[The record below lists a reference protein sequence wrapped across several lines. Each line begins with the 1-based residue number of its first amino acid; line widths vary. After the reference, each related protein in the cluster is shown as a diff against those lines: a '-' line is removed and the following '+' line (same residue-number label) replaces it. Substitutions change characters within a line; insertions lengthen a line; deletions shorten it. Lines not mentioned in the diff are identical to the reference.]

1 MVEPWLLD
9 AAVAYNRQSFEQKD
23 GYVGLILLPVEHLET
38 VLNWS
43 FQSLPD
49 EILVGFDPNQ
59 NLPHNQEIH
68 DFFIGSDHR
77 EELHQGERLVLGE
90 PHLVNRG
97 DSFSV
102 HHIPEEWVDDVF
114 SQERGGRGSRFT
126 HWLHTHPNAVAI
138 PSNADAD
145 AAQWTSGVDMIL
157 GIQFSPSGPLPWF
170 DEVDGV
176 RRPLQPEEAAE
187 RADVADSSGRRGWAR
202 VRRSREEK
210 QILGRASTGHRIHGL
225 ELISFHR
232 TGVGINVVLVDKEG
246 VPIGWDELKYFC

>member
-1 MVEPWLLD
+1 MVEPWLID

-23 GYVGLILLPVEHLET
+23 GYVGLILLPIKHLET

-77 EELHQGERLVLGE
+77 VELHQGEGLVLGE

-102 HHIPEEWVDDVF
+102 HHIPEEWVDDIF
-114 SQERGGRGSRFT
+114 AQERGGRGSRFT

-176 RRPLQPEEAAE
+176 RRPLQPEEAAQ
-187 RADVADSSGRRGWAR
+187 RADVVDSSGRRGWAR
-202 VRRSREEK
+202 FRRSRDEK
-210 QILGRASTGHRIHGL
+210 QILGRATTGHRIHGL

-232 TGVGINVVLVDKEG
+232 TGVGINVVLVDEEG
-246 VPIGWDELKYFC
+246 VPIGWDELK

>member
-23 GYVGLILLPVEHLET
+23 GYVGLILLPIEHLET

-157 GIQFSPSGPLPWF
+157 GIHFSPSGPLPWF

-246 VPIGWDELKYFC
+246 VPIGWDELR

>member
-1 MVEPWLLD
+1 MVEPWLID

-23 GYVGLILLPVEHLET
+23 GYVGLILLPIKHLET

-77 EELHQGERLVLGE
+77 EELHQGEGLVLGE

-102 HHIPEEWVDDVF
+102 HHIPEEWVDDIF
-114 SQERGGRGSRFT
+114 AQERGGRGSRFT

-176 RRPLQPEEAAE
+176 RRPLQPEEAAQ
-187 RADVADSSGRRGWAR
+187 RADVVDSSGRRGWAR
-202 VRRSREEK
+202 VRRSRDEK
-210 QILGRASTGHRIHGL
+210 QILGRAATGHRIHGL

-232 TGVGINVVLVDKEG
+232 TGVGINVVLVDEEG
-246 VPIGWDELKYFC
+246 VPIGWDELK

>member
-1 MVEPWLLD
+1 MVEPWLVD
-9 AAVAYNRQSFEQKD
+9 AAVAYNRQSLEQKD
-23 GYVGLILLPVEHLET
+23 GYVGLILLPIEHLET

-77 EELHQGERLVLGE
+77 EELHQGEGLVLGE

-102 HHIPEEWVDDVF
+102 HHIPEEWVDDIF
-114 SQERGGRGSRFT
+114 AQERGGRGSRFT

-138 PSNADAD
+138 PSSADAD

-176 RRPLQPEEAAE
+176 RRPLQPEEAAR
-187 RADVADSSGRRGWAR
+187 RADDSDSSGRRGWAR
-202 VRRSREEK
+202 VRRTREEK
-210 QILGRASTGHRIHGL
+210 QIIGRASTGHRIHGL

-232 TGVGINVVLVDKEG
+232 TGVGINVVLVDNEG
-246 VPIGWDELKYFC
+246 VPIGWDEIK

>member
-1 MVEPWLLD
+1 MVEPWLID

-23 GYVGLILLPVEHLET
+23 GYVGLILLPIEHLET

-77 EELHQGERLVLGE
+77 VELHQGEGLVLGE

-102 HHIPEEWVDDVF
+102 HHIPEEWVDDIF
-114 SQERGGRGSRFT
+114 AQERGGRGSRFT

-176 RRPLQPEEAAE
+176 RRPLQPEEAAQ
-187 RADVADSSGRRGWAR
+187 RADVVDSSERRGWAR
-202 VRRSREEK
+202 VRRSRDEK
-210 QILGRASTGHRIHGL
+210 QILGRATTGHRIHGL

-232 TGVGINVVLVDKEG
+232 TGVGINVVLVDEEG
-246 VPIGWDELKYFC
+246 VPIGWDELK

>member
-9 AAVAYNRQSFEQKD
+9 AAEAYNRQSFEQKD

-114 SQERGGRGSRFT
+114 SEERGGRGSRFT

-210 QILGRASTGHRIHGL
+210 QILGRASTGHKIHGL

-246 VPIGWDELKYFC
+246 VPIGWDELR

>member
-1 MVEPWLLD
+1 MVEPWLVD

-23 GYVGLILLPVEHLET
+23 GYVGLILLPIEHLET

-77 EELHQGERLVLGE
+77 VELHQGEGLVLGE

-102 HHIPEEWVDDVF
+102 HHIPEEWVDDIF
-114 SQERGGRGSRFT
+114 AQERGGRGSRFT

-176 RRPLQPEEAAE
+176 RRPLQPEEAVQ
-187 RADVADSSGRRGWAR
+187 RADVVDSSGRRGWAR
-202 VRRSREEK
+202 ARRSRDEK
-210 QILGRASTGHRIHGL
+210 QILGRATTGHRIHGL

-232 TGVGINVVLVDKEG
+232 TGVGINVVLVDEEG
-246 VPIGWDELKYFC
+246 VPIGWDELK

>member
-1 MVEPWLLD
+1 MVEPWLID

-23 GYVGLILLPVEHLET
+23 GYVGLILLPIKHLET

-77 EELHQGERLVLGE
+77 VELHQGEGLVLGE

-102 HHIPEEWVDDVF
+102 HHIPEEWVDDIF
-114 SQERGGRGSRFT
+114 AQERGGRGSRFT

-176 RRPLQPEEAAE
+176 RRPLQPEEAAQ
-187 RADVADSSGRRGWAR
+187 RADVVDSSGRRGWAR
-202 VRRSREEK
+202 VRRSRDEK
-210 QILGRASTGHRIHGL
+210 QILGRATTGHRIHGL

-232 TGVGINVVLVDKEG
+232 TGVGINVVLVDEEG
-246 VPIGWDELKYFC
+246 VPIGWDELK

>member
-1 MVEPWLLD
+1 MVEPWLVD

-23 GYVGLILLPVEHLET
+23 GYVGLIFLPIEHLET

-77 EELHQGERLVLGE
+77 VELHQGEGLVLGE

-102 HHIPEEWVDDVF
+102 HHIPEEWVDDIF
-114 SQERGGRGSRFT
+114 AQERGGRGSRFT

-176 RRPLQPEEAAE
+176 RRPLQPEEAAQ
-187 RADVADSSGRRGWAR
+187 RADVVDSIGRRGWAR
-202 VRRSREEK
+202 VRRSRDEK
-210 QILGRASTGHRIHGL
+210 QILGRATTGHRIHGL

-232 TGVGINVVLVDKEG
+232 TGVGINVVLVDEEG
-246 VPIGWDELKYFC
+246 VPIGWDELK

>member
-1 MVEPWLLD
+1 MVEPWLID
-9 AAVAYNRQSFEQKD
+9 AAAAYNRQSFEQKD
-23 GYVGLILLPVEHLET
+23 GYVGLILLPVKHLET

-68 DFFIGSDHR
+68 DFFTGSDHR
-77 EELHQGERLVLGE
+77 EELHQGEGLVLGE

-102 HHIPEEWVDDVF
+102 HHIPEEWVDDIF
-114 SQERGGRGSRFT
+114 AQERGGRGSRFT

-145 AAQWTSGVDMIL
+145 AAQWTSGIDMIL

-176 RRPLQPEEAAE
+176 RRPLQPEEAAQ
-187 RADVADSSGRRGWAR
+187 RADDVDSSGRRGWAR

-210 QILGRASTGHRIHGL
+210 QVLGRASTGHRIHGL

-232 TGVGINVVLVDKEG
+232 TGVGINVVLVDEKG
-246 VPIGWDELKYFC
+246 VPIGWDKLKKI

>member
-1 MVEPWLLD
+1 MVEPWLVD

-23 GYVGLILLPVEHLET
+23 GYVGLILLPIKHLET

-77 EELHQGERLVLGE
+77 EELHQGEGLVLGE

-102 HHIPEEWVDDVF
+102 HHIPEEWVDEIF
-114 SQERGGRGSRFT
+114 AQERGGRGSRFT

-176 RRPLQPEEAAE
+176 RRPLQPEEAAQ
-187 RADVADSSGRRGWAR
+187 RADVVDSSGRRGWAR
-202 VRRSREEK
+202 FRRSRDEK
-210 QILGRASTGHRIHGL
+210 QILGRATTGHRIHGL

-232 TGVGINVVLVDKEG
+232 TGVGINVVLVDEEG
-246 VPIGWDELKYFC
+246 VPIGWDELK

>member
-1 MVEPWLLD
+1 MVEPWLID
-9 AAVAYNRQSFEQKD
+9 AAVAYNRQSFDQKD
-23 GYVGLILLPVEHLET
+23 GYVGLILLPIEHLQT

-68 DFFIGSDHR
+68 EFFIGSDHR
-77 EELHQGERLVLGE
+77 EELHQGEGLVLGE

-102 HHIPEEWVDDVF
+102 HHIPEEWVDDIF
-114 SQERGGRGSRFT
+114 SQERGGRGSSFT
-126 HWLHTHPNAVAI
+126 HWLHTHPNAVAV
-138 PSNADAD
+138 PSSADAD

-176 RRPLQPEEAAE
+176 RRPLQPEEATQK
-187 RADVADSSGRRGWAR
+187 ADDVESSGRRGWAR
-202 VRRSREEK
+202 VRRSKEEK
-210 QILGRASTGHRIHGL
+210 NIIGRASTGHRIHRL

-232 TGVGINVVLVDKEG
+232 TGVGINVVLVDREG
-246 VPIGWDELKYFC
+246 IPIGWNELK

>member
-1 MVEPWLLD
+1 MVEPWLID

-23 GYVGLILLPVEHLET
+23 GYVGLILLPIEHLET

-77 EELHQGERLVLGE
+77 VELHQGEGLVLGE

-102 HHIPEEWVDDVF
+102 HHIPEEWVDDIF
-114 SQERGGRGSRFT
+114 AQERGGRGSRFT

-176 RRPLQPEEAAE
+176 RRPLQPEEAAQ
-187 RADVADSSGRRGWAR
+187 RADVVDSSGRRGWAR
-202 VRRSREEK
+202 VRRSRDEK
-210 QILGRASTGHRIHGL
+210 QILGRATTGHRIHGL

-232 TGVGINVVLVDKEG
+232 TGVGINVVLVDEEG
-246 VPIGWDELKYFC
+246 VPIGWDELK

>member
-1 MVEPWLLD
+1 MVEPWLVD

-23 GYVGLILLPVEHLET
+23 GYVGLILLPIKHLET

-77 EELHQGERLVLGE
+77 VELHQGEGLVLGE

-102 HHIPEEWVDDVF
+102 HHIPEEWVDDIF
-114 SQERGGRGSRFT
+114 AQERGGRGSRFT

-176 RRPLQPEEAAE
+176 RRPLQPEEAAQ
-187 RADVADSSGRRGWAR
+187 RADVVDSSGRRGWAR
-202 VRRSREEK
+202 VRRSRDEK
-210 QILGRASTGHRIHGL
+210 QILGRATTGHRIHGL

-232 TGVGINVVLVDKEG
+232 TGVGINVVLVDEEG
-246 VPIGWDELKYFC
+246 VPIGWDELK

>member
-1 MVEPWLLD
+1 MVEPWLVD

-23 GYVGLILLPVEHLET
+23 GYVGLILLPIEHLET

-77 EELHQGERLVLGE
+77 VELHQGEGLVLGE

-102 HHIPEEWVDDVF
+102 HHIPEEWVDDIF
-114 SQERGGRGSRFT
+114 AQERGGRGSRFT

-176 RRPLQPEEAAE
+176 RRPLQPEEAAQ
-187 RADVADSSGRRGWAR
+187 RADVVDSSGRRGWAR
-202 VRRSREEK
+202 FRRSRDEK
-210 QILGRASTGHRIHGL
+210 QILGRATTGHRIHGL

-232 TGVGINVVLVDKEG
+232 TGVGINVVLVDEEG
-246 VPIGWDELKYFC
+246 VPIGWDELK

>member
-1 MVEPWLLD
+1 MVEPWLIN

-23 GYVGLILLPVEHLET
+23 GYVGLILLPIEHLET

-77 EELHQGERLVLGE
+77 VELHQGEGLVLGE

-102 HHIPEEWVDDVF
+102 HHIPEEWVDDIF
-114 SQERGGRGSRFT
+114 AQERGGRGSRFT

-176 RRPLQPEEAAE
+176 RRPLQPEEAAQ
-187 RADVADSSGRRGWAR
+187 RADVVDSSGRRGWAR
-202 VRRSREEK
+202 VRRSRDEK
-210 QILGRASTGHRIHGL
+210 QILGRATTGHRIHGL

-232 TGVGINVVLVDKEG
+232 TGVGINVVLVDEEG
-246 VPIGWDELKYFC
+246 VPIGWDELR

>member
-23 GYVGLILLPVEHLET
+23 GYVGLILLPIEHLET

-246 VPIGWDELKYFC
+246 VPIGWDELR

>member
-1 MVEPWLLD
+1 MVEPWLID

-23 GYVGLILLPVEHLET
+23 GYVGLILLPIEHLET

-68 DFFIGSDHR
+68 DFFIGSGHR
-77 EELHQGERLVLGE
+77 VELHQGEGLVLGE

-102 HHIPEEWVDDVF
+102 HHIPEEWVDDIF
-114 SQERGGRGSRFT
+114 AQERGGRGSRFT

-176 RRPLQPEEAAE
+176 RRPLRPEEAAQ
-187 RADVADSSGRRGWAR
+187 RADVVDSSGRRGWAR
-202 VRRSREEK
+202 VRRSRDEK
-210 QILGRASTGHRIHGL
+210 QILGRATTGHRIHGL

-232 TGVGINVVLVDKEG
+232 TGVGINVVLVDEEG
-246 VPIGWDELKYFC
+246 VPIGWDELK